1 MHGAWPRAMLPW
13 GAVNLSPLPKKRS
26 LVDGME
32 LGKDEVLALKKSRIV
47 DLVDGDLEEIVD
59 EARLADSFA
68 GPMKIIAW
76 NYQGL
81 GSSPTLCGLLDV

>member
-1 MHGAWPRAMLPW
+1 
-13 GAVNLSPLPKKRS
+13 
-26 LVDGME
+26 ME

-68 GPMKIIAW
+68 GPNEDYCVELPGVGEQPNTMW
-76 NYQGL
+76 PSG
-81 GSSPTLCGLLDV
+81 CLDGGGPRHLVFVRD